1 MRKTVAIL
9 LMLGRLLGVLQILG
23 GVAIW
28 IAMPP
33 WLLQAH
39 MAIGSLFVLVL
50 WVVGVIGLFALS
62 KRGFALFTLLWGALV
77 LWLGMAQ
84 ISLLPGP
91 THWVIRVLHL
101 LIGLA
106 AIGLLERLG
115 KALKAHWNGA
125 PEPR

>member
-1 MRKTVAIL
+1 MRKTVTIL
-9 LMLGRLLGVLQILG
+9 LMLGRLLGVVQILG

-28 IAMPP
+28 VGLPP
-33 WLLQAH
+33 WALQAH

-50 WVVGVIGLFALS
+50 WIVGVIGLFALS
-62 KRGFALFTLLWGALV
+62 ARGFALFTLLWGALV

-91 THWVIRVLHL
+91 THWIIRVLHL
-101 LIGLA
+101 VIGLA

-115 KALKAHWNGA
+115 KMLRVHWS
-125 PEPR
+125 RH